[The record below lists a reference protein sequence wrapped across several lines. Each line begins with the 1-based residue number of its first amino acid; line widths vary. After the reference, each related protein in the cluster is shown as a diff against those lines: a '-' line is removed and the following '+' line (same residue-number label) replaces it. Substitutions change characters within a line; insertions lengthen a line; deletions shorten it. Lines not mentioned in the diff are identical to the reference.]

1 MGDLKRVLI
10 IEDEDLL
17 ASLIQRMLS
26 RLGFETFAATTGSE
40 GLRELKRLNQDL
52 DLIVVDYNLPDI
64 SSNDIIHQ
72 VHLLSPSLKILLTSG
87 YPLDMLTGIK
97 RDDINGFLAKPFN
110 FDQIRSTVTTLFA

>member
-1 MGDLKRVLI
+1 MGDFKRALI

-26 RLGFETFAATTGSE
+26 RLGFETFTATTGSE

-52 DLIVVDYNLPDI
+52 DLIVVDYHLPDI

-97 RDDINGFLAKPFN
+97 RADINGFLAKPFN
-110 FDQIRSTVTTLFA
+110 FDQIKSTVTTLFA